1 MRSTTRISLLSLC
14 LLLLCGCAALPPG
27 SKRDPRDPWERMNRS
42 FYKFNDV
49 LDRAI
54 VKPTAKGYTHLPQP
68 MQTGVHN
75 FFDNLNYPI
84 TIVNDLLQGQ
94 VVPFFSD
101 IGRFVFNTTVGLG
114 GLFDPATAAGMQK
127 NNRDFGQTLGKWG
140 VPKGPYV
147 VVPIFGPYT
156 VRDGIGAVTVDYY
169 ANPSN
174 YTKFWISTSLWLVRG
189 VDRRARQLP
198 AQLGGVDQVAGELEV
213 RDAAVGEPDA
223 LVGVGA
229 DLLGGGRQH
238 GGVERVGVRHHVDV
252 RPGPEDLGVNRPLQ
266 VAQAGAVE
274 DLAVE
279 VEQDEVAG
287 ADDLLQADVA
297 ALEPEPAAAGI
308 PQRQMPERHVVVAL
322 KVEDAMRPGQVAQRG
337 VEAGVARGH
346 VLCAASSRAV
356 RSQSTSRAARRAS

>member
-42 FYKFNDV
+42 TYKFNDV

-54 VKPTAKGYTHLPQP
+54 VKPTAKGYTHLPRP
-68 MQTGVHN
+68 VQTGVHN

-101 IGRFVFNTTVGLG
+101 IGRFVFNSTVGLG

-174 YTKFWISTSLWLVRG
+174 YTKFWVSTSLWLVRG
-189 VDRRARQLP
+189 VDRRARLLP
-198 AQLGGVDQVAGELEV
+198 LDATIQSAYDPYAFIRNAYLQNRDFMVTGGQSQSEEEQEQKLMEEAGQEEIEGTAPPAVPPPKAPQPGPPKSEAPPPEPQPPPAGE
-213 RDAAVGEPDA
+213 
-223 LVGVGA
+223 
-229 DLLGGGRQH
+229 
-238 GGVERVGVRHHVDV
+238 
-252 RPGPEDLGVNRPLQ
+252 RPPE
-266 VAQAGAVE
+266 
-274 DLAVE
+274 
-279 VEQDEVAG
+279 
-287 ADDLLQADVA
+287 
-297 ALEPEPAAAGI
+297 
-308 PQRQMPERHVVVAL
+308 
-322 KVEDAMRPGQVAQRG
+322 
-337 VEAGVARGH
+337 
-346 VLCAASSRAV
+346 
-356 RSQSTSRAARRAS
+356 TSPPKP

>member
-1 MRSTTRISLLSLC
+1 MRSTTRLSLLSLC

-42 FYKFNDV
+42 TYKFNDV

-54 VKPTAKGYTHLPQP
+54 VKPTAKGYTHLPRP
-68 MQTGVHN
+68 VQTGVHN

-101 IGRFVFNTTVGLG
+101 IGRFVFNSTVGLG

-174 YTKFWISTSLWLVRG
+174 YTKFWVSTSLWLVRG
-189 VDRRARQLP
+189 VDRRARLLP
-198 AQLGGVDQVAGELEV
+198 LDATIQSAYDPYAFIRNAYLQNRDFMVTGGQSQSEEEQEQKLMEEAGQEEIEGTAPP
-213 RDAAVGEPDA
+213 AAPPPKA
-223 LVGVGA
+223 P
-229 DLLGGGRQH
+229 Q
-238 GGVERVGVRHHVDV
+238 
-252 RPGPEDLGVNRPLQ
+252 PGPPKSEAPPPP
-266 VAQAGAVE
+266 
-274 DLAVE
+274 
-279 VEQDEVAG
+279 
-287 ADDLLQADVA
+287 
-297 ALEPEPAAAGI
+297 PEPQ
-308 PQRQMPERHVVVAL
+308 PP
-322 KVEDAMRPGQVAQRG
+322 KP
-337 VEAGVARGH
+337 
-346 VLCAASSRAV
+346 
-356 RSQSTSRAARRAS
+356 

>member
-1 MRSTTRISLLSLC
+1 MRSTTRLSLLSLC
-14 LLLLCGCAALPPG
+14 LLLLCGCATLPPG

-101 IGRFVFNTTVGLG
+101 IGRFVFNSTVGLG

-140 VPKGPYV
+140 VPKGPYI
-147 VVPIFGPYT
+147 VVPVFGPYT

-189 VDRRARQLP
+189 VDRRARLLP
-198 AQLGGVDQVAGELEV
+198 LDATIQSAYDPYAFIRNAYLQNRDFMVTGGQSQSEEEQEQKLMEEAGQEEIEGTAPPAAPPPKAPQPGPPKSEAPPPPPEAQPPPAGEQ
-213 RDAAVGEPDA
+213 P
-223 LVGVGA
+223 
-229 DLLGGGRQH
+229 
-238 GGVERVGVRHHVDV
+238 
-252 RPGPEDLGVNRPLQ
+252 
-266 VAQAGAVE
+266 
-274 DLAVE
+274 
-279 VEQDEVAG
+279 
-287 ADDLLQADVA
+287 
-297 ALEPEPAAAGI
+297 PA
-308 PQRQMPERHVVVAL
+308 
-322 KVEDAMRPGQVAQRG
+322 
-337 VEAGVARGH
+337 
-346 VLCAASSRAV
+346 
-356 RSQSTSRAARRAS
+356 TSPPKP

>member
-42 FYKFNDV
+42 TYKFNDV

-68 MQTGVHN
+68 VQTGVHN

-101 IGRFVFNTTVGLG
+101 IGRFVFNSTVGLG

-147 VVPIFGPYT
+147 VVPVFGPYT

-189 VDRRARQLP
+189 VDRRARLLP
-198 AQLGGVDQVAGELEV
+198 LDATIQSAYDPYAFIRNAYLQNRDFMVTGGQSQSEEEQERKLMEEAGQEEIEGTAPPAVPPPKAPQPGPPKSEAPPPEPQPPPAGE
-213 RDAAVGEPDA
+213 
-223 LVGVGA
+223 
-229 DLLGGGRQH
+229 
-238 GGVERVGVRHHVDV
+238 
-252 RPGPEDLGVNRPLQ
+252 RPPE
-266 VAQAGAVE
+266 
-274 DLAVE
+274 
-279 VEQDEVAG
+279 
-287 ADDLLQADVA
+287 
-297 ALEPEPAAAGI
+297 
-308 PQRQMPERHVVVAL
+308 
-322 KVEDAMRPGQVAQRG
+322 
-337 VEAGVARGH
+337 
-346 VLCAASSRAV
+346 
-356 RSQSTSRAARRAS
+356 TSPPKP

>member
-1 MRSTTRISLLSLC
+1 MRSTTRISLLSFC

-27 SKRDPRDPWERMNRS
+27 KRDPRDPWERMNRS
-42 FYKFNDV
+42 FYKFNDT

-94 VVPFFSD
+94 LVPFFSD

-174 YTKFWISTSLWLVRG
+174 YAKFWISTSLWLVRG
-189 VDRRARQLP
+189 VDRRARLLP
-198 AQLGGVDQVAGELEV
+198 LDATIQSAYDPYAFIRNAYLQNRDFMVTGGQSQSEE
-213 RDAAVGEPDA
+213 
-223 LVGVGA
+223 
-229 DLLGGGRQH
+229 
-238 GGVERVGVRHHVDV
+238 
-252 RPGPEDLGVNRPLQ
+252 
-266 VAQAGAVE
+266 
-274 DLAVE
+274 
-279 VEQDEVAG
+279 EQEQK
-287 ADDLLQADVA
+287 LI
-297 ALEPEPAAAGI
+297 E
-308 PQRQMPERHVVVAL
+308 
-322 KVEDAMRPGQVAQRG
+322 
-337 VEAGVARGH
+337 EAGQEENEGTAQPQ
-346 VLCAASSRAV
+346 APPPAPPKPEAPPQEPQ
-356 RSQSTSRAARRAS
+356 SQPPPQPGAPPPETSPPKP

>member
-42 FYKFNDV
+42 TYKFNDV

-54 VKPTAKGYTHLPQP
+54 VKPTARGYTHLPQP
-68 MQTGVHN
+68 VQTGVHN

-101 IGRFVFNTTVGLG
+101 IGRFVFNSTVGLG

-147 VVPIFGPYT
+147 VVPVFGPYT

-174 YTKFWISTSLWLVRG
+174 YTKFWVSTSLWLVRG
-189 VDRRARQLP
+189 VDRRARLLP
-198 AQLGGVDQVAGELEV
+198 LDPTIQSAYDPYAFIRNAYLQNRDFMVTGGQSQSEEEQEQKLMEEAGQEENEPAPPSP
-213 RDAAVGEPDA
+213 AAP
-223 LVGVGA
+223 
-229 DLLGGGRQH
+229 
-238 GGVERVGVRHHVDV
+238 
-252 RPGPEDLGVNRPLQ
+252 
-266 VAQAGAVE
+266 QAP
-274 DLAVE
+274 
-279 VEQDEVAG
+279 Q
-287 ADDLLQADVA
+287 
-297 ALEPEPAAAGI
+297 PEPKHEATQA
-308 PQRQMPERHVVVAL
+308 PQPSPPQPPDSPPP
-322 KVEDAMRPGQVAQRG
+322 KP
-337 VEAGVARGH
+337 
-346 VLCAASSRAV
+346 
-356 RSQSTSRAARRAS
+356 

>member
-14 LLLLCGCAALPPG
+14 LLLLCGCATLPPG
-27 SKRDPRDPWERMNRS
+27 PRDPRDPWERMNRS

-68 MQTGVHN
+68 VQTGVHN

-101 IGRFVFNTTVGLG
+101 IGRFVFNSTVGLG

-140 VPKGPYV
+140 VPKGPYI
-147 VVPIFGPYT
+147 VVPVFGPYT

-189 VDRRARQLP
+189 VDRRARLLP
-198 AQLGGVDQVAGELEV
+198 LDATIQSAYDPYAFIRNAYLQNRDFMVTGGQSQSEEEQERKLMEEAGQDEIEGT
-213 RDAAVGEPDA
+213 AKPPAPA
-223 LVGVGA
+223 PQA
-229 DLLGGGRQH
+229 PQ
-238 GGVERVGVRHHVDV
+238 
-252 RPGPEDLGVNRPLQ
+252 PGPPKSEAPP
-266 VAQAGAVE
+266 
-274 DLAVE
+274 
-279 VEQDEVAG
+279 
-287 ADDLLQADVA
+287 
-297 ALEPEPAAAGI
+297 PEPQSQ
-308 PQRQMPERHVVVAL
+308 PPPETPPP
-322 KVEDAMRPGQVAQRG
+322 KP
-337 VEAGVARGH
+337 
-346 VLCAASSRAV
+346 
-356 RSQSTSRAARRAS
+356 